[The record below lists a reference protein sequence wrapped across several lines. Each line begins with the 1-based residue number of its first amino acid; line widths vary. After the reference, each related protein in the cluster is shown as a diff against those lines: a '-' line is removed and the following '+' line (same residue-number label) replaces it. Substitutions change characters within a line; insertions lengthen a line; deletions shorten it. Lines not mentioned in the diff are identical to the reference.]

1 MNSQNILRVL
11 FLLLLA
17 TIVATTQPSSAIV
30 PDKGP
35 SASGEG
41 RITNFN
47 ADQIDFSFH
56 AKVNKNGTGKGIAQ
70 FDNVS
75 DQTHVVV
82 KINCVNISSAS
93 VATMTG
99 TVQHSDDPAYPKD
112 ANVGFTATDRQL
124 TFGDSIT
131 PLLVG
136 PVDCEIDLL
145 GLRPLISGDIQIEP

>member
-1 MNSQNILRVL
+1 MNSQNILRVS

-17 TIVATTQPSSAIV
+17 TIVAVTQPSSAIV

-41 RITNFN
+41 QFN
-47 ADQIDFSFH
+47 SSAGLIDFSFH
-56 AKVNKNGTGKGIAQ
+56 AKVNKNGTEKGVAH

-75 DQTHVVV
+75 NQTHVVV
-82 KINCVNISSAS
+82 KIDCVNISSPF
-93 VATMTG
+93 VATMSG

-112 ANVGFTATDRQL
+112 ANVVFTATDREL
-124 TFGDSIT
+124 NFGDSIT
-131 PLLVG
+131 PLLVASFN
-136 PVDCEIDLL
+136 CEIDLL